1 MSLEEV
7 LHKHFDCKNP
17 FLFPQKKIGEDR
29 DGAERYEYFTAE
41 GSKAYDKLVE
51 LIYDLET
58 LDVGINANDVI
69 ETLDNIVSGTY

>member
-1 MSLEEV
+1 MNLEEI
-7 LHKHFDCKNP
+7 LQKHYDCKDP
-17 FLFPQKKIGEDR
+17 FLFPPKKIGEDR
-29 DGAERYEYFTAE
+29 DGTERYEYFTAK
-41 GSKAYDKLVE
+41 GSEAYDKLVE